1 MTQEEA
7 KYIPEGTKVI
17 SSSGKI
23 GTIEDIP
30 IRNRFTGR
38 VDYYEKYVRMP
49 SGSAT
54 PLEPYCKMFNLL

>member
-1 MTQEEA
+1 MTPEEA
-7 KYIPEGTKVI
+7 KYISKGTKVI

-49 SGSAT
+49 SGSAI